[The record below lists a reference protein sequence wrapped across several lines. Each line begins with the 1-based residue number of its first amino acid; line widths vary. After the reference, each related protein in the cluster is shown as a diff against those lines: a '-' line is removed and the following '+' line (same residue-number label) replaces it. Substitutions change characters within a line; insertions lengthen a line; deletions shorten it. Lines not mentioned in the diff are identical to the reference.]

1 MTTSTF
7 PWRFSMWHA
16 TKSMVLL
23 ALAISLGPDA
33 RGQAPAPY
41 RFEAANYWGSHYQTI
56 ANATDPQDCA
66 IRCDADARCRVA
78 SFSGPRAPRPWAN
91 TCVLRSAVGP
101 RHTEQ
106 PDIRSWVKG
115 ATASAPVPPSGALY
129 RFERAN
135 YWSNNYLTIKNARD
149 PQACAQRCDGDP
161 KCRVASFSG
170 PGAPP
175 PWANTCV
182 LRHAIG
188 PRHTNQPDIVSWVKP

>member
-1 MTTSTF
+1 MKRSETFICIALVLTTSGCADVTG
-7 PWRFSMWHA
+7 PLARTVTAAA
-16 TKSMVLL
+16 TS
-23 ALAISLGPDA
+23 
-33 RGQAPAPY
+33 Y
-41 RFEAANYWGSHYQTI
+41 RFEAANYWGNDYQTI

-66 IRCDADARCRVA
+66 RRCDADARCQVA
-78 SFSGPRAPRPWAN
+78 SFSGPSAPKPWAN

-106 PDIRSWVKG
+106 PDIRSWVKVAR
-115 ATASAPVPPSGALY
+115 ATAPVPAAGALY

-135 YWSNNYLTIKNARD
+135 YWYNDYMTIKDARD
-149 PQACAQRCDGDP
+149 PQACAKRCAEDP

-170 PGAPP
+170 PGAPA

-188 PRHTNQPDIVSWVKP
+188 PRHTEQPDIVSWVKP